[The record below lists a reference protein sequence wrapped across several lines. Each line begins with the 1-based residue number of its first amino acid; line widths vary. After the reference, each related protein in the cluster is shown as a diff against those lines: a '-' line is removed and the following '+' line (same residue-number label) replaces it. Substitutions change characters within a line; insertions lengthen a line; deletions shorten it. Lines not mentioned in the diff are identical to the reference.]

1 MKKYNLSKIMKRAW
15 EMVKTAGFG
24 ISEALKKAWKEAKE
38 TMMKGT
44 EKQIT
49 FAKDLMETMTSRFT
63 ELLSA
68 CPEQHKEMWTNITS
82 GITAIMNE
90 SYAGDVIETL
100 LRKDDKDFMSYYKA
114 LYVTISN
121 KHNVMTKRIM
131 AEVYN
136 K

>member
-1 MKKYNLSKIMKRAW
+1 
-15 EMVKTAGFG
+15 
-24 ISEALKKAWKEAKE
+24 
-38 TMMKGT
+38 MMKGT
-44 EKQIT
+44 EKQIA

-82 GITAIMNE
+82 GITTIMNE
-90 SYAGDVIETL
+90 SYAGDVIEVL
-100 LRKDDKDFMSYYKA
+100 LHKDDKDFMSYYKA